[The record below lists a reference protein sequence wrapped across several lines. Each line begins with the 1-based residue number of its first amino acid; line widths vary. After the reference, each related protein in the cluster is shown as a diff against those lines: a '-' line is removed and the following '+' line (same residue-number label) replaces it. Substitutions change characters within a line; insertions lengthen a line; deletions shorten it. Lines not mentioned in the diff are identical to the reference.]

1 MDDLAL
7 ARAIH
12 VVAILFWI
20 GGVAFVTL
28 IVLPWVRR
36 RFPPTERL
44 SGFHE
49 MEGRFAPQARVWVA
63 LAGLTGLWIVHRAD
77 LWSRFAEPRSWWMG
91 AMLLV
96 WLIFSAILYVA
107 EPLFLHRRMALMKV

>member
-36 RFPPTERL
+36 HYQSLFR
-44 SGFHE
+44 SK
-49 MEGRFAPQARVWVA
+49 APR
-63 LAGLTGLWIVHRAD
+63 
-77 LWSRFAEPRSWWMG
+77 
-91 AMLLV
+91 
-96 WLIFSAILYVA
+96 
-107 EPLFLHRRMALMKV
+107 